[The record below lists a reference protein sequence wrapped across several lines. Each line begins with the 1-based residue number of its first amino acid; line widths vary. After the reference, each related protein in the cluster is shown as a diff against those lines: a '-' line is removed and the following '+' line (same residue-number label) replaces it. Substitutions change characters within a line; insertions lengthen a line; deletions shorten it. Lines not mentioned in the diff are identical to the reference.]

1 MQKMA
6 LVLVIGTVSIILV
19 TPALIAPMTATH
31 CAQLR
36 GARSCTARVYVQKH
50 GQPG

>member
-19 TPALIAPMTATH
+19 TPALAIAPMTATH
-31 CAQLR
+31 CAQ
-36 GARSCTARVYVQKH
+36 
-50 GQPG
+50 